1 VPERPV
7 GVEDKSVGA
16 PAIVD
21 YRVRDRTVSAVNVSE
36 QYLIRRRERVESSVA
51 VYTTRLNVNRNAD
64 ATTAWRWM
72 ILNPTGSGVTVAL
85 RDLEVVAMQIL
96 NAVVTP
102 EGLLFSLERWTAGGT
117 ATGGTQV
124 TAAKS
129 SSGQAQVARVYTA
142 PPTGL
147 TTAVVATAWRYF
159 PPVNFDVTSTNPRAH
174 WPLVQDYH
182 TTDPTLELA
191 PAEALVFRQTESG
204 ANNVTTDRQML
215 CNITLEEFTRP

>member
-1 VPERPV
+1 MPERPV
-7 GVEDKSVGA
+7 GVEDKTVGA

-21 YRVRDRTVSAVNVSE
+21 YHHRDRTVAAVNVSE

-64 ATTAWRWM
+64 AATAWRWM

-102 EGLLFSLERWTAGGT
+102 EGVLFSLERWTAGGT

-129 SSGQAQVARVYTA
+129 SSGQ
-142 PPTGL
+142 
-147 TTAVVATAWRYF
+147 
-159 PPVNFDVTSTNPRAH
+159 
-174 WPLVQDYH
+174 
-182 TTDPTLELA
+182 
-191 PAEALVFRQTESG
+191 
-204 ANNVTTDRQML
+204 
-215 CNITLEEFTRP
+215 